1 MTTKRII
8 SITIGT
14 LALLAATTTAAA
26 AEKGKKLYCWN
37 EHGRKVCG
45 DALPPEAAES
55 ARTEISEKSGLQ
67 TGQVARALTVEERAA
82 AATASEQAR
91 IATDAQ
97 AARLRRD
104 MAMVES
110 YDSEAELRDAYGERI
125 NLVEASLKTS
135 KLDETNLR
143 HSLVGILGQASDL
156 ELSAKPVP
164 PAIVANIQNLHAQLG
179 QLLRLTEQQRLD
191 RRSLDVELNDAV
203 ARYRALKHP
212 EAGTATGEPPAAG
225 LPAPPQG

>member
-14 LALLAATTTAAA
+14 LALLAATTTTA

-82 AATASEQAR
+82 AATADEQAR

-110 YDSEAELRDAYGERI
+110 YDSEADLRGAYGERI
-125 NLVEASLKTS
+125 SLVEASLKTS
-135 KLDETNLR
+135 QLDETNLR
-143 HSLVGILGQASDL
+143 HSLVGMLGQASDL
-156 ELSAKPVP
+156 ELSGKPVP
-164 PAIVANIQNLHAQLG
+164 PGIVANIQNVHAQLA
-179 QLLRLTEQQRLD
+179 QLLRLAEQQRQD
-191 RRSLDVELNDAV
+191 RRALDVELNDAV
-203 ARYRALKHP
+203 ARYRALKQP
-212 EAGTATGEPPAAG
+212 AAGTAASEAPAASP
-225 LPAPPQG
+225 PAPPQG